1 MSLARPAWALLHKR
15 DHTTAGATS
24 HAHQDAKGKEEET
37 GEEEE
42 KLGGVGGEREMKRSK
57 EAEGEKGGEKQEENK
72 EEQEERSKSPFPD
85 PGPRAHAHTY
95 HPCLKHPKSPV
106 RPGFSNQSGHLNL
119 CRAGSRSFW
128 VPSDSPIGRS
138 RNFPLP

>member
-42 KLGGVGGEREMKRSK
+42 KLGGVEGEREMKRSK
-57 EAEGEKGGEKQEENK
+57 EAEGEKGG
-72 EEQEERSKSPFPD
+72 RSRKKTRRSRRSVASPPS
-85 PGPRAHAHTY
+85 PTLARAHAHTY
-95 HPCLKHPKSPV
+95 HP
-106 RPGFSNQSGHLNL
+106 
-119 CRAGSRSFW
+119 
-128 VPSDSPIGRS
+128 
-138 RNFPLP
+138 